1 MGDFLRRI
9 YYLLNRR
16 RLQRELQNDIDVH
29 REMLSSEARRDFGN
43 PTLARERSRDAWG
56 WGWLDRLVQ
65 DFRFGARVLKKSPG
79 LALTAIT
86 VLALGIGVNVTV
98 FNLVNV
104 FFFRPLH
111 VHDPFSLVRFTSE
124 AQEYASTEVAYPA
137 AIFYGEHSQA
147 LSAVI
152 TQRWSNMTLSQDTT
166 ESVRT
171 GLVSANYFHELGITA
186 AYGRLFSPQLDE
198 AADAAPV
205 AVLGYGFWQ
214 RHFGGDAAIVGKTI
228 RLNQHPATVVG
239 VTPYDFV
246 SLDPDEGEHDDVW
259 LLAKQETYFVP
270 QSRALTSFNAEDSRV
285 HMWGRLK
292 PGVSMKA
299 AEQSLLPLAQQLAHD
314 HADVLQKDEHLKA
327 RPGGY
332 AAILDA
338 GDLPL
343 FGMLAALMLL
353 ILATACGNLGN
364 LLLGRAATREREI
377 ATRLALGATRGRIV
391 RQLLTENFM
400 LAAAGSAVALFLSW
414 TVSRAVVV
422 MLGGPGNFDYS
433 PDWRTVVFAFGA
445 GVLAC
450 LLAGLAPARRLAKL
464 QLRGSRLRTVFM
476 ATQVMASC
484 VLLVVSAL
492 LVHAMERAF
501 NRDPGFDYTHTL
513 TVDPSLYAHGYQPAA
528 AADYFEKLEKRIAQA
543 PGVESVSLTICPPM
557 GNRARMHRARGAEKL
572 DVYLNEVTPW
582 FFRTM
587 AIPLLR
593 GRDFTDKDHDV
604 AIVSESYAR
613 SVWPGKDP
621 LQQVYDD
628 SGQKLPVVGVVG
640 NARAVEMRNGNAAE
654 MYTPM
659 KDKSLTEAVVLVRTS
674 GRVEDVAAIVGEVAR
689 SIDPVISPEVHL
701 VKDAFAEKV
710 GMGGKIA
717 EIISAIGIMALL
729 LAIIGLYGVIAFNVS
744 QRTREIGIRIALGA
758 TSSRVV
764 QSVVSQFLWPLTL
777 ALAGGLALA
786 AAISLALRTMLY
798 GLNNFDP
805 LSYLAAL
812 ILLST
817 VGGLAAL
824 LPARRALKVDPM
836 QALRCE

>member
-16 RLQRELQNDIDVH
+16 RLDRELQNDIEFH
-29 REMLSSEARRDFGN
+29 REMLSPEARKDFGN
-43 PTLARERSRDAWG
+43 PTLARERSREAWG
-56 WGWLDRLVQ
+56 WSWLDRFVQ
-65 DFRFGARVLKKSPG
+65 DLRFGVRVMKKSPG
-79 LALTAIT
+79 LGLTAIA

-137 AIFYGEHSQA
+137 AMFYAQNSQA

-152 TQRWSNMTLSQDTT
+152 TQRWSNMTLSQETA
-166 ESVRT
+166 ENVRT
-171 GLVSANYFHELGITA
+171 GLVSANYFRELGAMA
-186 AYGRLFSPQLDE
+186 AYGRLFSPQVDG

-214 RHFGGDAAIVGKTI
+214 RRFGGDAAIVGKAI
-228 RLNQHPATVVG
+228 NLNQHPATVIG
-239 VTPYDFV
+239 VMSYDFT

-259 LLAKQETYFVP
+259 LLAEQEPYFVS
-270 QSRALTSFNAEDSRV
+270 QSHALTSFDANDSRV

-299 AEQSLLPLAQQLAHD
+299 AEQALLPLARELAHQ
-314 HADVLQKDEHLKA
+314 HPGTLQPDQHLKA
-327 RPGGY
+327 APGAY
-332 AAILDA
+332 AGQLGTD
-338 GDLPL
+338 DLPL

-391 RQLLTENFM
+391 RQLLTESFM
-400 LAAAGSAVALFLSW
+400 LAAAGSAVALLLSW
-414 TVSRAVVV
+414 MVSRSIVV
-422 MLGGPGNFDYS
+422 MLGAPANFDYS
-433 PDWRTVVFAFGA
+433 PDWRTVIFAFGA
-445 GVLAC
+445 GLLAC
-450 LLAGLAPARRLAKL
+450 FLAGLAPARRLAKL
-464 QLRGSRLRTVFM
+464 KLRGSRLRTVFM
-476 ATQVMASC
+476 ATQIMASC

-501 NRDPGFDYTHTL
+501 NRDPGFDYAHTL
-513 TVDPSLYAHGYQPAA
+513 TVDPALYAHGYQPAA
-528 AADYFEKLEKRIAQA
+528 AADYLEKLQARIAQA
-543 PGVESVSLTICPPM
+543 PGVESVSLTLCPPM
-557 GNRARMHRARGAEKL
+557 GNRARVNRAHGALKF
-572 DVYLNEVTPW
+572 DVYLNEVKPE

-593 GRDFTDKDHDV
+593 GRDFTAKDHDV
-604 AIVSESYAR
+604 VIVSDSYAR

-621 LQQVYDD
+621 LQQVYEP
-628 SGQKLPVVGVVG
+628 SEEKFPVIGVVG

-654 MYTPM
+654 LYTPM
-659 KDKSLTEAVVLVRTS
+659 KDKSLTEAVVLVRAS
-674 GRVEDVAAIVGEVAR
+674 GRVEDVAAMVGEVAR
-689 SIDPVISPEVHL
+689 SLDPVISPEVQL
-701 VKDAFAEKV
+701 VKKTFAEKV
-710 GMGGKIA
+710 GIGGKIA
-717 EIISAIGIMALL
+717 AIISAMGVLALL
-729 LAIIGLYGVIAFNVS
+729 LAIIGLYGVITFNVA
-744 QRTREIGIRIALGA
+744 QKTREIGIRIALGA

-777 ALAGGLALA
+777 AMAGGLALA

-805 LSYLAAL
+805 LSYLSAFV
-812 ILLST
+812 LLSV
-817 VGGLAAL
+817 VGGFAAL

>member
-1 MGDFLRRI
+1 MGEFFRRI

-16 RLQRELQNDIDVH
+16 RLERELQNDIDVH
-29 REMLSSEARRDFGN
+29 REMLSPEARKDFGN
-43 PTLARERSRDAWG
+43 TTLARERSREAWG
-56 WGWLDRLVQ
+56 WSWLDRLIQ
-65 DFRFGARVLKKSPG
+65 DLRFGARVLKNSPG

-104 FFFRPLH
+104 FFLRPLH

-124 AQEYASTEVAYPA
+124 AQDYASTEVAYPTA
-137 AIFYGEHSQA
+137 MFYGQHSQA

-171 GLVSANYFHELGITA
+171 GLVSANYFHELGITP
-186 AYGRLFSPQLDE
+186 AYGRLFSPQVDG

-205 AVLGYGFWQ
+205 VVLGYGFWQ
-214 RHFGGDAAIVGKTI
+214 RSFAGDAAIVGKTI
-228 RLNQHPATVVG
+228 SLNQHPATVIG

-246 SLDPDEGEHDDVW
+246 GLDPDEGAHDDVW
-259 LLAKQETYFVP
+259 LLAEQETYFVP
-270 QSRALTSFNAEDSRV
+270 QSHVLASFNAEDSRV

-299 AEQSLLPLAQQLAHD
+299 AEQSLLPLAQQLDHD
-314 HADVLQKDEHLKA
+314 HPDVLQKDEHLKA
-327 RPGGY
+327 APGGY
-332 AAILDA
+332 AANLDA
-338 GDLPL
+338 DALPL

-391 RQLLTENFM
+391 RQLLTESFM

-414 TVSRAVVV
+414 MVSRTIVV
-422 MLGGPGNFDYS
+422 MLGGPANFDYS
-433 PDWRTVVFAFGA
+433 PDWRTVTFAFGV

-450 LLAGLAPARRLAKL
+450 LLTGLAPARRLARLKM
-464 QLRGSRLRTVFM
+464 GGARLRTAFI
-476 ATQVMASC
+476 ATQVIASC

-492 LVHAMERAF
+492 LVRAMERAF
-501 NRDPGFDYTHTL
+501 DRDPGFDYTHTL
-513 TVDPSLYAHGYQPAA
+513 TVDPSLYAHGYQPDAA
-528 AADYFEKLEKRIAQA
+528 IDYFDKLEARIAQV

-557 GNRARMHRARGAEKL
+557 GNRARMQRAHGALKF
-572 DVYLNEVTPW
+572 DVYSNEVKPE

-593 GRDFTDKDHDV
+593 GRDFTAKDHDV
-604 AIVSESYAR
+604 VIVSDSYAR
-613 SVWPGKDP
+613 GVWPGKDP
-621 LQQVYDD
+621 LQQAYGD
-628 SGQKLPVVGVVG
+628 QKLPVVGVVG

-654 MYTPM
+654 MYMPM
-659 KDKSLTEAVVLVRTS
+659 RDKSLNEGVILVRTS
-674 GRVEDVAAIVGEVAR
+674 GRIENVAAIVSDVAR
-689 SIDPVISPEVHL
+689 GIDPAISPRVHL
-701 VKDAFAEKV
+701 VKDDFAEKV
-710 GMGGKIA
+710 GIGGKIA
-717 EIISAIGIMALL
+717 AIISGVGMMALL

-764 QSVVSQFLWPLTL
+764 HCVIAQFLWPLTL
-777 ALAGGLALA
+777 AMAAGLALA

-805 LSYLAAL
+805 LSYLSAF
-812 ILLST
+812 ILLSV
-817 VGGLAAL
+817 VGGFAAL
-824 LPARRALKVDPM
+824 LPARRALRVDPM
-836 QALRCE
+836 DALRCE